1 MSFALSDVGE
11 GAVLPA
17 WVSELGGAGVDI
29 DHATVEWIKKSDN
42 LFYAW
47 HWYGDPS
54 DPADAVKNVRA
65 LSKKWDLPSFLTE
78 FMSCDA
84 WHDAE
89 VRAEGA
95 SRARRAL
102 FLRLTRDPRP
112 PCV

>member
-1 MSFALSDVGE
+1 MSRLSLE
-11 GAVLPA
+11 L
-17 WVSELGGAGVDI
+17 SELGGAGVDI

>member
-1 MSFALSDVGE
+1 M
-11 GAVLPA
+11 LPA

-29 DHATVEWIKKSDN
+29 DHATVEWIKESDN

-65 LSKKWDLPSFLTE
+65 LSGSGTAGFLTE
-78 FMSCDA
+78 FMSCGA

-95 SRARRAL
+95 SRARRAAL
-102 FLRLTRDPRP
+102 SQTYA
-112 PCV
+112 